1 MKDENTTIEAMIKG
15 GLIGAT
21 LGAFLAKDKE
31 DGAILGAIL
40 GSAILSTLEANK
52 EARKTNVPLY
62 VEEDGKLYL
71 VNSANGQK
79 RFIRNIKRNPAQF
92 PYEFK
97 LK

>member
-15 GLIGAT
+15 GLIGAA

-31 DGAILGAIL
+31 EGAILGAIL
-40 GSAILSTLEANK
+40 GSAISATFEANK
-52 EARKTNVPLY
+52 EAQKTKIPLY

-71 VNSANGQK
+71 MNSTTGQK
-79 RFIRNIKRNPAQF
+79 RFIKNIKRKTVQF
-92 PYEFK
+92 PDTFK